1 MSVTF
6 IKASNEGPMQ
16 RAASRMDPRLRVAFL
31 RAVAALRG
39 TVADD
44 KLADA
49 VSDGDVNGVMSVLAI
64 DENFVAALNGKGIPA
79 GVESFRDALQASFA
93 AGASAAVNMLP
104 SKVGLNLSFDLM
116 SRDAQTFLEQ
126 YTFPLIRQISANT
139 TEGVRAVVLDAFKN
153 GGHPYVQARRIKT
166 FIGLTDTQAKA
177 VLNYRAALSSPS
189 NLGQSL
195 DRKLRDGRFDSTVER
210 AIRNSAGLTADQID
224 RMSQR
229 YEERYIQYRARTIA
243 RSESLRASVKGQRE
257 TWRQAVQQG
266 LLDRDQ
272 MREWEVSGDERTCEI
287 CAPLDGEVRG
297 LNEEFAPGILDPGD
311 PHATCRCGTKL
322 VFARAA

>member
-1 MSVTF
+1 MPVTF
-6 IKASNEGPMQ
+6 IKSSTGDLLQ
-16 RAASRMDPRLRVAFL
+16 QAAERMEPRLRAAFL

-44 KLADA
+44 KLMEA
-49 VSDGDVNGVMSVLAI
+49 VAAGDVNGVMSMLAI
-64 DENFVAALNGKGIPA
+64 DDNFVAALNGKGIPA

-93 AGASAAVNMLP
+93 AGASAAVRSLP
-104 SKVGLNLSFDLM
+104 SRVGLNLSFDMM
-116 SRDAQTFLEQ
+116 SKDAQAFLEQ
-126 YTFPLIRQISANT
+126 YTFPLIRQLSANT
-139 TEGVRAVVLDAFKN
+139 TEGIRSVVLDAFRN
-153 GGHPYVQARRIKT
+153 GGHPYVQARTIKT
-166 FIGLTDTQAKA
+166 FIGLTETQAKA

-189 NLGQSL
+189 TLGQSL

-210 AIRNSAGLTADQID
+210 AIRNNAGLSADQID
-224 RMSQR
+224 RMSAR

-266 LLDRDQ
+266 LLARDQ
-272 MREWEVSGDERTCEI
+272 MREWETSGDERTCEI

-311 PHATCRCGTKL
+311 PHSTCRCSAKL
-322 VFARAA
+322 VFVRAA